1 MNQADAIRALA
12 DPRQFITTNTMF
24 WNDGFDHFA
33 LHQGLDIAAWDNYI
47 QDAEPDWIAN
57 GADHDLVRGYKQK
70 NFWLMETQAGRIDW
84 VPVNRAMRPGQVRE
98 MGWQAV
104 QHGADAILYW
114 EFRPAPNGQETNYG
128 TLLAPDG
135 TPAPIYAEIAGLGGE
150 LARASAAL
158 AGTEPVADMA
168 FLFSYDSRWA
178 IDLQRMHKDFDP
190 VRQFTDFYRPFRL
203 AAQGAAVVAPEADLA
218 RYKLVVA
225 PSLNVLTA
233 AQAQHLAAYV
243 QNGGTLVL
251 GPRTGQK
258 DDANALWAARQPG
271 PLRSLLGAH
280 VEQFYV
286 QDGTVAI
293 TGPLGA
299 GKAAIWAEALVPD
312 APETEILARYSQPG
326 GWLDGKAAVVSRQ
339 VGRGRIVYVGAW
351 LEAEALSRLAARLV
365 PEAGVVPVVPG
376 TAADVE
382 IGLRR
387 GQGRT
392 LLIAINHGDDAR
404 ALALPAGAR
413 PLVGAAPGGQIA
425 GHGVLVAE
433 LP

>member
-1 MNQADAIRALA
+1 
-12 DPRQFITTNTMF
+12 MF

-104 QHGADAILYW
+104 QHGADAILCW
-114 EFRPAPNGQETNYG
+114 NSAPPNGQETNYG

-293 TGPLGA
+293 TGP
-299 GKAAIWAEALVPD
+299 
-312 APETEILARYSQPG
+312 
-326 GWLDGKAAVVSRQ
+326 
-339 VGRGRIVYVGAW
+339 
-351 LEAEALSRLAARLV
+351 
-365 PEAGVVPVVPG
+365 
-376 TAADVE
+376 
-382 IGLRR
+382 RR
-387 GQGRT
+387 GQGRDLGRGT
-392 LLIAINHGDDAR
+392 GARCAGNRNPGALQPARRLARWQGRRRLAPGRAR
-404 ALALPAGAR
+404 ADRLCRRLAGTGGAVTPGRAAGAPGRGCSGGAGDGGGRGNRAAAGPGPHPADRDQPWRRCAR
-413 PLVGAAPGGQIA
+413 PGPARRCPAAGRRSAGRADRRARRAGGGTA
-425 GHGVLVAE
+425 
-433 LP
+433 

>member
-1 MNQADAIRALA
+1 MAR
-12 DPRQFITTNTMF
+12 
-24 WNDGFDHFA
+24 
-33 LHQGLDIAAWDNYI
+33 
-47 QDAEPDWIAN
+47 
-57 GADHDLVRGYKQK
+57 
-70 NFWLMETQAGRIDW
+70 
-84 VPVNRAMRPGQVRE
+84 
-98 MGWQAV
+98 
-104 QHGADAILYW
+104 
-114 EFRPAPNGQETNYG
+114 ETNYG

-271 PLRSLLGAH
+271 HCAACSARMSSSSMCRTAQSRSPA
-280 VEQFYV
+280 
-286 QDGTVAI
+286 
-293 TGPLGA
+293 LGA
-299 GKAAIWAEALVPD
+299 GKAAIWAEVLVPD
-312 APETEILARYSQPG
+312 ARETEILARYSQPG

-351 LEAEALSRLAARLV
+351 LEPEALSRLAARLV
-365 PEAGVVPVVPG
+365 PQAGVVPVVPG

-433 LP
+433 LPDRAAPPPRSISSRGATGRPKSPAHHWDRGRSPPCRSGRDPPSRKSPRACGHNHHRPSRACRHRSAPRPPCGT